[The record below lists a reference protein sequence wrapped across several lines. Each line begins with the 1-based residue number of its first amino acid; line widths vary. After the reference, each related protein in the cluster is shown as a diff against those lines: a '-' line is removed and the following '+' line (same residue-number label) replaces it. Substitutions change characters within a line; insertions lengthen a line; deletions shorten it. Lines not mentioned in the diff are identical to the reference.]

1 MKTKT
6 DTTEGGLKSAG
17 DSIRSA
23 RYANVGRPRGAT
35 NKSTATAREAIAAFV
50 DGNTQRLESVLDR
63 IENGIPVRDAKS
75 GEPIMNSDGS
85 IKWLVEP
92 NPKGA
97 FDSMQSV
104 IEYHI
109 PKLARVEQTG
119 KDGGPITHANLV
131 ANLDLKGL
139 SDGEL
144 EQVMTLLGR
153 AAE

>member
-6 DTTEGGLKSAG
+6 DTAEGGLKSAG

-35 NKSTATAREAIAAFV
+35 NKSTASAREAIAAFV

-97 FDSMQSV
+97 FDAMQSV

>member
-6 DTTEGGLKSAG
+6 DTAEGGLKSAG

-35 NKSTATAREAIAAFV
+35 NKSTASAREAIAAFV

-63 IENGIPVRDAKS
+63 IENGIPVRDEKS
-75 GEPIMNSDGS
+75 GDLIYNSDGS

-92 NPKGA
+92 NPKAA
-97 FDSMQSV
+97 FDAMQSV